1 MISITKH
8 SDYAIVML
16 AYFARNPSVLIN
28 AKDLSEALK
37 LPYPTVSK
45 LLKILVKSELLVSI
59 QGSQGGYRLDRS
71 SDTISVASVIEAVEG
86 PIALTECATGDHDK
100 CKTQEACSIQPHWMT
115 INGVIKKSLESLAIS
130 ALNQPVQPEP
140 TTTQQLPQART

>member
-16 AYFARNPSVLIN
+16 AHLARKPDTLVS
-28 AKDLSEALK
+28 AKELSEGSK

-45 LLKILVKSELLVSI
+45 LLKLLVKSDLLSSI
-59 QGSQGGYRLDRS
+59 QGSHGGYRLKRS
-71 SDTISVASVIEAVEG
+71 PADISVASVIEAIEG
-86 PIALTECATGDHDK
+86 PISMTECATGDHGK
-100 CKTQEACSIQPHWMT
+100 CKTQDSCSIQPHWMT

-130 ALNQPVQPEP
+130 SLSQVVPDNRILH
-140 TTTQQLPQART
+140 QLPMSQG